1 MSLFILENSER
12 TGTASN
18 AIQTDIRA
26 AKHAITAQVSEM
38 FVRSC
43 TFLRIFS
50 ASGVKHDTVNSLG
63 IFKRFET
70 MYTVP
75 NTRPNFRKVNA
86 AAFEVDVT
94 SAEAILRHRH
104 SIPAE

>member
-18 AIQTDIRA
+18 AIQTDISA
-26 AKHAITAQVSEM
+26 AKHAITAQLSDM

-43 TFLRIFS
+43 TLLRIFS
-50 ASGVKHDTVNSLG
+50 ASGIKQDTVNSLG
-63 IFKRFET
+63 TFKRFET

-75 NTRPNFRKVNA
+75 NTRPNFRSVNA
-86 AAFEVDVT
+86 AAFEVEVT
-94 SAEAILRHRH
+94 SAEAILRHCH
-104 SIPAE
+104 NIPAE